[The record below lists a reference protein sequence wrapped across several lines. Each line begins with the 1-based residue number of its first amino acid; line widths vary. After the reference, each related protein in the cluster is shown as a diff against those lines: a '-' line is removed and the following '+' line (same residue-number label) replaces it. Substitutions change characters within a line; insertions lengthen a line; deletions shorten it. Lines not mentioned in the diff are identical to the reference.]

1 VRRKTFFP
9 AAITRKPHAPA
20 AAPYPYVFASH
31 YSCNIAYCCCAQFNE
46 EPDLRNQ
53 LKNLLGELHAELK
66 HAEAMDEKSRA
77 ELVKLAREIEESVG
91 DPADVSADSAPHE
104 SKLGLAVLEFEAD
117 YPRVSGI
124 LGQIADTLS
133 KMGI

>member
-1 VRRKTFFP
+1 
-9 AAITRKPHAPA
+9 
-20 AAPYPYVFASH
+20 
-31 YSCNIAYCCCAQFNE
+31 
-46 EPDLRNQ
+46 LRNQ

-66 HAEAMDEKSRA
+66 HAEAMDDKSRA

-91 DPADVSADSAPHE
+91 DAADESAGVTPHD

>member
-1 VRRKTFFP
+1 M
-9 AAITRKPHAPA
+9 
-20 AAPYPYVFASH
+20 
-31 YSCNIAYCCCAQFNE
+31 
-46 EPDLRNQ
+46 RNQ

-66 HAEAMDEKSRA
+66 HAEAMDDKSRA
-77 ELVKLAREIEESVG
+77 ELVKLAHEIEASVG
-91 DPADVSADSAPHE
+91 DTGDESTGSAPHE
-104 SKLGLAVLEFEAD
+104 SKLGQAMLEFEAD

>member
-1 VRRKTFFP
+1 
-9 AAITRKPHAPA
+9 
-20 AAPYPYVFASH
+20 
-31 YSCNIAYCCCAQFNE
+31 
-46 EPDLRNQ
+46 LRNR
-53 LKNLLGELHAELK
+53 LKNLLGELNAELK

-91 DPADVSADSAPHE
+91 DTADESTGSAADE

>member
-1 VRRKTFFP
+1 M
-9 AAITRKPHAPA
+9 
-20 AAPYPYVFASH
+20 
-31 YSCNIAYCCCAQFNE
+31 
-46 EPDLRNQ
+46 RNQ

-91 DPADVSADSAPHE
+91 DTADESTDSTPHE
-104 SKLGLAVLEFEAD
+104 GKLGQAVLEFEAD